1 MFESLLSERV
11 RPGYRRSRHKAR
23 MDERAGSL
31 IARGYKVRLV
41 GRHLGEWVDFV
52 ELYEVPDATLPA
64 SVHDAGAVAY
74 LRRRCRRRKDGQSH
88 IEGVLRLLLD
98 DDEAPRLRP
107 GQELALY
114 QQHVPG
120 YLEFACQHRGVRAH
134 RPIENGLR
142 TFLAWLDARD
152 VADLATLTIVNVRDY
167 LDSLRHLGRSTLARS
182 ATVVRGFLRYL
193 HLRGVL
199 VTDLAAGVES
209 PRLYKWSE
217 PPRVIDVETIHRV
230 LAAVDRST
238 AIGKRDYA
246 MLLLAARYGLRP
258 SDIRGLRLDDLRWR
272 ERRIALMQAKTQR
285 QLDLPLVADVDEAI
299 VDYLRHGRPKCA
311 AREIF
316 VRHLAPITRLSP
328 HNNLWNVM
336 ARGFRAAGVNPP
348 THHRGLYLLRHSV
361 ATQMLARGVSIDVIS
376 DVLGHASVETTR
388 VYAQV
393 DLVGLRSVALT
404 LAQVTR

>member
-1 MFESLLSERV
+1 MFESLLSGRV

-23 MDERAGSL
+23 MDERASGL
-31 IARGYKVRLV
+31 IARGYKARLV

-52 ELYEVPDATLPA
+52 EEYEVPGATLPS
-64 SVHDAGAVAY
+64 SVDDAEAVAY
-74 LRRRCRRRKDGQSH
+74 VERRGRRRKEGQSR
-88 IEGVLRLLLD
+88 IAGVLWLLLD
-98 DDEAPRLRP
+98 DDGTPLLRP

-120 YLEFACQHRGVRAH
+120 YLEFACQHRGVRAP

-152 VADLATLTIVNVRDY
+152 VVELATLTIVDVRDY
-167 LDSLRHLGRSTLARS
+167 LDSLRHLSRSTLAR
-182 ATVVRGFLRYL
+182 AAAVVRGFLRYL
-193 HLRGVL
+193 HLRGLL
-199 VTDLAAGVES
+199 VTNLAAGVES
-209 PRLYKWSE
+209 PRIYKWSE
-217 PPRVIDVETIHRV
+217 PPPVIGAETLDRV

-238 AIGKRDYA
+238 AIGQRDYA

-258 SDIRGLRLDDLRWR
+258 SDIRGLRLDDIRWR
-272 ERRIALMQAKTQR
+272 DQRIALMQAKTQR
-285 QLDLPLVADVDEAI
+285 QLDLPLVADVDEAL
-299 VDYLRHGRPKCA
+299 VDYLRHGRPKCT

-336 ARGFRAAGVNPP
+336 DRGFRAAGVDSPA
-348 THHRGLYLLRHSV
+348 HHRGLYLLRHTA
-361 ATQMLARGVSIDVIS
+361 ATQMLARGVSLDVIS
-376 DVLGHASVETTR
+376 DLLGHSSVESTR
-388 VYAQV
+388 VYTQV